1 MSNENNKMQ
10 VDIDNLFKQNV
21 YDLSAIKEL
30 YRKLKEMEEKI
41 SQIKYNDTTLAY
53 KLQKDYEKLKK
64 IIMDENVQ
72 AKLSNDIET
81 TNTKLDNIDE
91 KLTNDIELINSQME
105 TIKSYKVNV
114 KDYGAN
120 GDGVTDDTESIIK
133 AIEFCSTNVFD
144 TGIKPCLYFPIGDYK
159 ITNDLN
165 ISNISLNIEMDGFLL
180 FNNNVKHGFVL
191 NKCKNIELDLKI
203 KGDNMSFNDFLL
215 TKDWAE
221 NVLGLSVGVKLIG
234 CTSIILSAT
243 FDKFYGRGI
252 ESYGSWQYVGG
263 TIKGQVGQTW
273 FMKSV
278 SGSGLLNSGIGNIGN
293 IYTEEICGSYF
304 NVTDLSIQ
312 HYENYIPKSTKAIGV
327 RFEECHSLWITT
339 ISIGYYGND
348 YVLALDRCQGFSIQ
362 SAFVYGQW
370 SNGISDVDSGSG
382 LYLAE
387 CQSGFINFSSGACK
401 NALMINGLLSTIINF
416 KDQQSRDLGIIQS
429 SKTFPIKA
437 VTINTTSKSRLG
449 NGLKIINGGQAIDG
463 LTINANMT
471 DTNVISNDIYDIH
484 VNDSNAIL
492 YINGKVSN
500 LDLPSTNKCIV
511 NCKYDTISNRALIDL
526 KTTVENKSATC
537 INSDYTLASGVQNK
551 ISRFGN
557 LVFGT
562 FAIEHPSK
570 TGQLS
575 REALLVSLPSEFIP
589 SKTIPITLNI
599 ICNSDEHY
607 ERSGFIQDD
616 GTVKLNGVGIFSD
629 DIRWVCSNFS
639 YII

>member
-1 MSNENNKMQ
+1 MKQTENLQLPILQSGDKYTKETQNEAFKKVDLHLGGLAKRVNTIVASGGESNIEIVDARRDNNTG
-10 VDIDNLFKQNV
+10 VVYNTLGERIDTVSEQ
-21 YDLSAIKEL
+21 
-30 YRKLKEMEEKI
+30 
-41 SQIKYNDTTLAY
+41 
-53 KLQKDYEKLKK
+53 
-64 IIMDENVQ
+64 
-72 AKLSNDIET
+72 
-81 TNTKLDNIDE
+81 LD
-91 KLTNDIELINSQME
+91 
-105 TIKSYKVNV
+105 TIKNYKVNV
-114 KDYGAN
+114 KDYGAV
-120 GDGVTDDTESIIK
+120 GDGVTDDTKSIIK

-144 TGIKPCLYFPIGDYK
+144 TGIKPCLYFPIGNYK
-159 ITNDLN
+159 ITNDLS
-165 ISNISLNIEMDGFLL
+165 ISNISLNIEMDGYLL

-203 KGDNMSFNDFLL
+203 KGDNMSINDF
-215 TKDWAE
+215 THSKDWAV
-221 NVLGLSVGVKLIG
+221 NVEGLSVGVKLIG
-234 CTSIILSAT
+234 CTSIVLSAT
-243 FDKFYGRGI
+243 FYKFYGRGI

-263 TIKGQVGQTW
+263 TVKGQVGQTW

-278 SGSGLLNSGIGNIGN
+278 SGSGLLNSGIGTIGN

-312 HYENYIPKSTKAIGV
+312 HYENYIPKSTNAIGV
-327 RFEECHSLWITT
+327 RFEECNSLWITT
-339 ISIGYYGND
+339 ISVGYYGND
-348 YVLALDRCQGFSIQ
+348 YILALDRCQGFSIQ

-370 SNGISDVDSGSG
+370 SNGVSDENSGSG

-387 CQSGFINFSSGACK
+387 CQSGYINFNSGGCK
-401 NALMINGLLSTIINF
+401 KSLLINGLVSTIINF

-429 SKTFPIKA
+429 SKTFPVKA
-437 VTINTTSKSRLG
+437 VTINTTSKTRFG
-449 NGLKIINGGQAIDG
+449 NGLKIINGGQSIDG

-471 DTNVISNDIYDIH
+471 DTNSISSDIYDIH
-484 VNDSNAIL
+484 VNDSNAIV

-500 LDLPSTNKCIV
+500 LELPSTNKCVV

-537 INSDYTLASGVQNK
+537 IINGYNLATGIQNK

-575 REALLVSLPSEFIP
+575 RDALLVSLPDEFIP
-589 SKTIPITLNI
+589 SKTIPIVLTV
-599 ICNSDEHY
+599 ICNGDNHY
-607 ERSGFIQDD
+607 ERSGFIESN
-616 GTVKLNGVGIFSD
+616 GKVKLNGVGIFSD